1 VDGEIE
7 KVHRE
12 RKSGLGRREIV
23 GTFIWEGQ
31 GEEV

>member
-12 RKSGLGRREIV
+12 RKSGLGRREI